1 MINAMRKFQE
11 LLQIIFKTQTVETI
25 NACKSAI
32 GKHYF
37 LQLFNSIFARK
48 TMQILTITDN
58 FISSLF
64 LLAPHVTLILWYSV
78 SPGDFCYEIGRHP

>member
-32 GKHYF
+32 GKYYF
-37 LQLFNSIFARK
+37 LQLFNSIFLPVK
-48 TMQILTITDN
+48 LCK
-58 FISSLF
+58 
-64 LLAPHVTLILWYSV
+64 Y
-78 SPGDFCYEIGRHP
+78 

>member
-37 LQLFNSIFARK
+37 YSF
-48 TMQILTITDN
+48 LTV
-58 FISSLF
+58 F
-64 LLAPHVTLILWYSV
+64 
-78 SPGDFCYEIGRHP
+78 FCP

>member
-1 MINAMRKFQE
+1 MINAMRKFRE
-11 LLQIIFKTQTVETI
+11 LLQIILRLKPLKPLTHVNQ
-25 NACKSAI
+25 
-32 GKHYF
+32 
-37 LQLFNSIFARK
+37 QLASIIFTAFNSIFFARK

-78 SPGDFCYEIGRHP
+78 SPEILL